1 VIDLDTGQVI
11 SGGTAGGGG
20 SAGVTAVPVTVDLAD
35 NRRQTVLGVLA
46 VVLMLGLVLGPPLV
60 ARTMRSRA
68 ASREGPLP

>member
-1 VIDLDTGQVI
+1 
-11 SGGTAGGGG
+11 
-20 SAGVTAVPVTVDLAD
+20 VPVTVDLAD